1 MAQLLVV
8 EDNADIL
15 HLIWTQM
22 RARGHQVLGASSGP
36 EALAAVELWGS
47 PQVAVLDVAMPSMDG
62 LELLKQLRAAT
73 GLPELPA
80 IFLSARVDRET
91 VEAAHRLGAA
101 YLAKPFM
108 EEILYAAIEA
118 ALTNG
123 YEGLWTA
130 SREPSTGRRTPDAS
144 GSPMSVIEWE
154 EQRRC
159 GCSHRAVHQ
168 RRALCDRRAP
178 SLPLVPADAFMVTTT
193 PSGFLLPDARAPGT
207 RPGTVATRARSEH
220 RMGDRS

>member
-8 EDNADIL
+8 EDNPDIL

-22 RARGHQVLGASSGP
+22 RAPGHQVLGASSGP
-36 EALAAVELWGS
+36 EALAAVELWGP

-62 LELLKQLRAAT
+62 LELLQQLRATT
-73 GLPELPA
+73 GMQELPA

-118 ALTNG
+118 ALTKG

-130 SREPSTGRRTPDAS
+130 IEAAKHR
-144 GSPMSVIEWE
+144 SPN
-154 EQRRC
+154 
-159 GCSHRAVHQ
+159 
-168 RRALCDRRAP
+168 P
-178 SLPLVPADAFMVTTT
+178 
-193 PSGFLLPDARAPGT
+193 
-207 RPGTVATRARSEH
+207 
-220 RMGDRS
+220 

>member
-1 MAQLLVV
+1 MAQLLAV

-36 EALAAVELWGS
+36 EALAAVELWGP

-62 LELLKQLRAAT
+62 LELLQQLRAAT
-73 GLPELPA
+73 GMSELPA

-123 YEGLWTA
+123 IQGLWA
-130 SREPSTGRRTPDAS
+130 AVERAKHRSPSA
-144 GSPMSVIEWE
+144 
-154 EQRRC
+154 
-159 GCSHRAVHQ
+159 
-168 RRALCDRRAP
+168 
-178 SLPLVPADAFMVTTT
+178 
-193 PSGFLLPDARAPGT
+193 
-207 RPGTVATRARSEH
+207 
-220 RMGDRS
+220 